1 MNRRRLVNL
10 LAPLFATTY
19 LAASGCGGAAR
30 QSAPNE
36 VPTLQKP
43 SAEASLIGKNKQT
56 SLADLMSH
64 LNASIPVTALSW
76 TQDNRLAIGFGD
88 GSAALGTLPHGGLE
102 ELRVSP
108 STAVVQL
115 SPKTDLALIGTTPIT
130 MMRRKKGQSEFED
143 VFALQNVKLYESSA
157 FSMDSTKL
165 YVSDAKGKLR
175 IWGQPELFYARG
187 PEEKLDEYLNRR
199 APDFFVEFPSLRG
212 PIAVDTQGSVLVGSA
227 QGVVSYWNPLKP
239 SRVVRIMKLKSPL
252 TSLSESDGFVVAT
265 AKDERLRVG
274 QIEPPGYLPWS
285 RNESALLAIAHPWY
299 PDHFISLHHDKVSA
313 RQLSTG
319 SQAWSQPLNR
329 KERPCGLTISGSGD
343 FVAVCLSNV
352 VAVLR
357 TSDGSAIGA
366 FSKDKAIV
374 FNSSADARSP

>member
-30 QSAPNE
+30 QSAPNV

-43 SAEASLIGKNKQT
+43 SAEASLIGKNEQT

-76 TQDNRLAIGFGD
+76 TQDNRLAIGFRD

-115 SPKTDLALIGTTPIT
+115 SPKADLALIATTPIT
-130 MMRRKKGQSEFED
+130 MMRRKNGQREFED
-143 VFALQNVKLYESSA
+143 VFALQNVQLYESSA

-165 YVSDAKGKLR
+165 YVSGAKGKLR

-187 PEEKLDEYLNRR
+187 SEEKLDEYLNRR

-212 PIAVDTQGSVLVGSA
+212 PIAVDTKGSVLIGSA

-239 SRVVRIMKLKSPL
+239 RRVVRIMKLKSPL

-274 QIEPPGYLPWS
+274 RIDPPGYLPWS
-285 RNESALLAIAHPWY
+285 REESALLAAAHPWY
-299 PDHFISLHHDKVSA
+299 PDHFVSLHRDRISA
-313 RQLSTG
+313 RQLSDG
-319 SQAWSQPLNR
+319 NEVWSQPLQR
-329 KERPCGLTISGSGD
+329 GGQPCGLTISGSGD
-343 FVAVCLSNV
+343 FVALCLDNI
-352 VAVLR
+352 VAVAR
-357 TSDGSAIGA
+357 TSDGSVLGA
-366 FSKDKAIV
+366 FAKNNGIV
-374 FNSSADARSP
+374 FHAANTPSP